1 MSNRAREFKPDYI
14 DVAGG
19 AADVVGPWLNVEGV
33 DNLSFHVQ
41 WASADAI
48 GVFKIEASNAGP
60 VVDAS
65 TRQEQPAATPA
76 AHVIYTEATTNP
88 ASNNGTHIIP
98 LTDRAE
104 RWVRFWYDRT
114 SGTLTALDV
123 AFAGKGI

>member
-1 MSNRAREFKPDYI
+1 VGNRNREFKPDYI

-19 AADVVGPWLNVEGV
+19 AADVVGAWLNVEGV

-48 GVFKIEASNAGP
+48 GVFKIEASDAGP
-60 VVDAS
+60 VVNDS
-65 TRQEQPAATPA
+65 TRREEPGATPA
-76 AHVIYTEATTNP
+76 PAVIYTEATTNP
-88 ASNNGTHIIP
+88 ASNNGQHIIS

-114 SGTLTALDV
+114 SGTLTAMDV
-123 AFAGKGI
+123 AFAGKGL